1 MGPDAD
7 QLPRRRARRFD
18 GEAQAEPGQAHQ
30 GERLH
35 LPPGESDRARSP
47 NSRCISQPHTRRILL
62 LMTRTRCPH
71 CSYRQAL
78 DGELTSIR
86 RIYELK
92 DRAFAA
98 LWAVFAAAMVGP
110 TCNRPRV
117 ISHHSVASLMQSR
130 SRPRMQSRMQSRS
143 RPRAHARACT
153 WQVGLFGFI
162 SRLVWGLYGDEI
174 TAALMRA
181 DE

>member
-1 MGPDAD
+1 M
-7 QLPRRRARRFD
+7 
-18 GEAQAEPGQAHQ
+18 
-30 GERLH
+30 
-35 LPPGESDRARSP
+35 
-47 NSRCISQPHTRRILL
+47 
-62 LMTRTRCPH
+62 PH

-92 DRAFAA
+92 DKAFAA

-117 ISHHSVASLMQSR
+117 ISHHSLASLI
-130 SRPRMQSRMQSRS
+130 QSRS
-143 RPRAHARACT
+143 RPRAHACT